1 MEMRNFTSIGRPI
14 DPSYPTNRAIAILMA
29 LVAFSG
35 TILKLMTGLAL
46 FQSVLWGLSAGLTVF
61 LTWAICREL
70 DPDYDLSAFVAVG
83 FAIIGLILWGLP
95 DAGTLFW
102 LLLSVRI
109 VNRTTGLPATVF
121 DSLGVLAFGSW
132 LSFQG
137 NPGIG
142 VLTAVAFFLDA
153 QLPPSNQQQ
162 KLFAA
167 LSGIAAVVALSM
179 GIPTFG
185 VDGIPLALGIALGC
199 CGFFWP
205 VFSGSRTMTT
215 IADDTGESLNGN
227 RVQSGQI
234 LALVA
239 GVEIAIWRGSLGL
252 VAMMPLWAAVLGAA
266 SYRWAMR
273 LRG

>member
-14 DPSYPTNRAIAILMA
+14 DPNYPTNRAIAM
-29 LVAFSG
+29 LVALAAFGG
-35 TILKLMTGLAL
+35 TILKLAMGVAL
-46 FQSVLWGLSAGLTVF
+46 FQSVLWGLSAGLAVF

-83 FAIIGLILWGLP
+83 FAIIALVLWDLP
-95 DAGTLFW
+95 DASLLFW

-109 VNRTTGLPATVF
+109 VNRTTGLPATFF
-121 DSLGVLAFGSW
+121 DSLGVLTFGSW

-137 NPGIG
+137 NWGIG
-142 VLTAVAFFLDA
+142 VLTAVAFFLDG
-153 QLPPSNQQQ
+153 QLPSANQQQ
-162 KLFAA
+162 KLFAL
-167 LSGIAAVVALSM
+167 LSGVAAVSALAI
-179 GIPTFG
+179 GTHTFG
-185 VDGIPLALGIALGC
+185 ADGIPLALGIALGC

-205 VFSGSRTMTT
+205 VFADSRTMAT
-215 IADDTGESLNGN
+215 IADDTGESLNGH

-239 GVEIAIWRGSLGL
+239 GVEIAVWHGSLGL
-252 VAMMPLWAAVLGAA
+252 VAMMPLWSAVLGAA
-266 SYRWAMR
+266 TYRWIMR

>member
-14 DPSYPTNRAIAILMA
+14 DPNYPTNRAIAILAA
-29 LVAFSG
+29 LVAFGG
-35 TILKLMTGLAL
+35 TIFKLVTGLAFL
-46 FQSVLWGLSAGLTVF
+46 QSALWGLSAGLAIF

-83 FAIIGLILWGLP
+83 FAIIGLIIWGLP
-95 DAGTLFW
+95 DASTLFW
-102 LLLSVRI
+102 LLLLVRI

-132 LSFQG
+132 LAFQG
-137 NPGIG
+137 NWGIG

-153 QLPPSNQQQ
+153 QLPSANQQQ
-162 KLFAA
+162 KLFAV
-167 LSGIAAVVALSM
+167 LSAVAAVAALV
-179 GIPTFG
+179 TVTQAFG
-185 VDGIPLALGIALGC
+185 GDGIPLALGIALGC

-205 VFSGSRTMTT
+205 VFAGSQTMAT
-215 IADDTGESLNGN
+215 IADDTGRTLDGN

-252 VAMMPLWAAVLGAA
+252 VAMMPLWSAVLGAA
-266 SYRWAMR
+266 AYRWAMR